1 MAYKKLRTFLAEP
14 LGTRRRCAYCSD
26 SRAAD
31 VEHYWP
37 KKPFPQKA
45 FTFENYLYICTECNR
60 KKGDRF
66 PFDDYGLPSLIN
78 PMFDDPWDVLF
89 FAPATGYI
97 AARIIEVQND
107 GTLLRSERGE
117 RTLEILG
124 SILNSTPLLEGRK
137 ESWADVVAA
146 TRSWLSGTQ
155 PVPKSQIDMFGLKDT
170 YGLGEFL
177 LNREGK
183 EQPEIRAMRQS
194 WPQRWQLLRD
204 LPRS

>member
-1 MAYKKLRTFLAEP
+1 M
-14 LGTRRRCAYCSD
+14 
-26 SRAAD
+26 
-31 VEHYWP
+31 V
-37 KKPFPQKA
+37 
-45 FTFENYLYICTECNR
+45 
-60 KKGDRF
+60 
-66 PFDDYGLPSLIN
+66 
-78 PMFDDPWDVLF
+78 DDPWDALF

-117 RTLEILG
+117 KTLEILG

-146 TRSWLSGTQ
+146 TRSWLSGTR